1 MIQMSLL
8 TCADNGI
15 VQPDGNVAQ
24 DNRITG
30 ASRNGYS
37 VTVHFEIDFSFSI
50 FLFELKLLLSV
61 IILTI
66 GKDDCRDN
74 SDELPENCPV
84 CSAETD
90 FKCSNN
96 RCIPK

>member
-1 MIQMSLL
+1 MTRMSPLI
-8 TCADNGI
+8 CADNGI
-15 VQPDGNVAQ
+15 VQPDGNVVQ
-24 DNRITG
+24 DNRTIG

-37 VTVHFEIDFSFSI
+37 VTVSFGLDISFGV
-50 FLFELKLLLSV
+50 FLFELKLSLV
-61 IILTI
+61 ITTT

-84 CSAETD
+84 CSSETD

>member
-1 MIQMSLL
+1 MIPMSPL

-15 VQPDGNVAQ
+15 VQPDGNVALE
-24 DNRITG
+24 NRTTG

-37 VTVHFEIDFSFSI
+37 VTVSFVLDLIHFSV
-50 FLFELKLLLSV
+50 FLFELKLPL
-61 IILTI
+61 IITTT